1 LLEGELMKRT
11 ALLILLVAICGLSTV
26 AQDPQPPTP
35 PKPPPKH
42 QVVTAAQANGVYSY
56 YQSEFR
62 ILALGHNK
70 LKVQFDGIYMTVM
83 KSPNMGYAAGEAII
97 DGNIATFKPPD
108 TERCEIT
115 LVFLP
120 GKLKVTQDGS
130 DADCGFGH
138 NVYATGTYRKIRS
151 GKPKFESPP

>member
-1 LLEGELMKRT
+1 MKRT
-11 ALLILLVAICGLSTV
+11 FLLVLSVVTFVLSTA
-26 AQDPQPPTP
+26 AQGPTPTP
-35 PKPPPKH
+35 PKPPQKH
-42 QVVTAAQANGVYSY
+42 QVVTAAQANGVYRY
-56 YQSEFR
+56 NKNEFR

-70 LKVQFDGIYMTVM
+70 LKVQFDGIYMTLSG
-83 KSPNMGYAAGEAII
+83 SPNMGSAAGEATI

-115 LVFLP
+115 LVFLRN
-120 GKLKVTQDGS
+120 GLKVTQDGS

-138 NVYATGTYRKIRS
+138 NVYATGTYRKIKS

>member
-11 ALLILLVAICGLSTV
+11 VLLMLLVVTGCLSTV

-35 PKPPPKH
+35 PKPPAKH
-42 QVVTAAQANGVYSY
+42 QIVTAPQANGVYRY
-56 YQSEFR
+56 YKSEFR

-70 LKVQFDGIYMTVM
+70 LKVQFDGIYVTL
-83 KSPNMGYAAGEAII
+83 KSFNMGYAGGEAII
-97 DGNIATFKPPD
+97 DGNIATFRPPD

-138 NVYATGTYRKIRS
+138 NVYATGTYRKVRA